1 MPELLIHGRR
11 LAYRE
16 AGGDGPTVL
25 LVHGITNSSRTWT
38 PVTERLAEHGLHVLA
53 PDLPGHGDSQ
63 RRRGDHSLGATASIL
78 RDFLSVVDVERL
90 TIVGH
95 SLGGGIVMQ
104 FSYQFPEAVQRMV
117 LVSSGG
123 LGREV
128 SLAVRA
134 ATLPFAEQVIGVGAS
149 WPMTRAAGLV
159 GGALGRVGLKPGGD
173 FEEIMEGLTSLSDRE
188 RRQAFVRTARSVIT
202 PRGQRVLA
210 EDKLYLA
217 AGIPTL
223 LVAGARDS
231 VIPAEHTRAAGRLA
245 PRSRLEI
252 FEESG
257 HFPHLEEPDR
267 FADLVAAFVAET
279 KPARFDRAVARQ
291 RIIEGS

>member
-223 LVAGARDS
+223 LVAGERDS

-267 FADLVAAFVAET
+267 FADLVAAFVGET

>member
-245 PRSRLEI
+245 PASRLEI

-279 KPARFDRAVARQ
+279 KPARFDRAAARQ